1 MYTAWRIG
9 RGCSR
14 MLERAKP
21 DLIQQPSALSWW
33 FQQRCSRLFVHQATN
48 NLFQHAWTSLSTT
61 MFNWAGQLNHC
72 SSLLT
77 DKNKRCVF
85 TCVDIMGIITMLEA
99 VVTLLWKH
107 WTNLNSVEN
116 LIYYLKIITKLKEKV
131 KISHSLKNVSIAFT
145 TK

>member
-1 MYTAWRIG
+1 
-9 RGCSR
+9 
-14 MLERAKP
+14 
-21 DLIQQPSALSWW
+21 
-33 FQQRCSRLFVHQATN
+33 
-48 NLFQHAWTSLSTT
+48 
-61 MFNWAGQLNHC
+61 
-72 SSLLT
+72 
-77 DKNKRCVF
+77 
-85 TCVDIMGIITMLEA
+85 MGIITMLEA